1 VRNWEYPLWGH
12 QPRLQ
17 VEGALGNFDE
27 VYKICVKDL
36 VSALWRH
43 PRTRE
48 QELAVLRALIAFH
61 KQLMAGGSITRY
73 FVELR
78 RSVYAAI
85 RELQDGTAT
94 EKE

>member
-1 VRNWEYPLWGH
+1 MRNWEYSVWGP

-17 VEGALGNFDE
+17 VEQALSTFEE
-27 VYKICVKDL
+27 VYKSRVTNL
-36 VSALWRH
+36 ASVLWRH

-48 QELAVLRALIAFH
+48 QELAVLQALLEFH
-61 KQLMAGGSITRY
+61 EELTAGGSITTH
-73 FVELR
+73 FVALR
-78 RSVYAAI
+78 QSVDAAM